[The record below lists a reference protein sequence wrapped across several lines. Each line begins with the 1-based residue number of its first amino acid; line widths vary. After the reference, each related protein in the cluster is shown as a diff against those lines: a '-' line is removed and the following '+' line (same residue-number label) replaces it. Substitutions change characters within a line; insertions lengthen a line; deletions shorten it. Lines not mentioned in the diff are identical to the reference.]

1 MVSVR
6 SVGVQWACWVWC
18 CDDEDKGRWDVCL
31 CSSKVLVTA
40 VGGIVCCIEESVCCV
55 ESVFVKVISSCQA
68 KVEVMKKVKA
78 ASIPMSR
85 GSSCANL
92 QDMPRESKSL
102 WYFGR
107 LEQTEGCCFAILNYG
122 WCVGLILEEQ

>member
-1 MVSVR
+1 VCSGPAGCGVAMMR
-6 SVGVQWACWVWC
+6 TKVGGMCVCVLLKCW
-18 CDDEDKGRWDVCL
+18 L
-31 CSSKVLVTA
+31 QQP

-85 GSSCANL
+85 VSLCANL
-92 QDMPRESKSL
+92 QDIPRESKSL

-107 LEQTEGCCFAILNYG
+107 ADRRLLLCHS
-122 WCVGLILEEQ
+122 